1 MSSGS
6 TDLKTASPG
15 WWLRAIAAL
24 LVWTSSI
31 APSDQFGVQGDRGI
45 EHLGDRAV
53 LLGIAGHSNKR
64 GFVQVRHFGAQRQ
77 SRPADAE
84 TLAFGFERDRG
95 LGGELS
101 RGIAAGLQPERQR
114 HGEAT
119 GMRRGDEL
127 FGVGT
132 LLIFEPC
139 LERIRGLCEHA
150 GIGGKIAA
158 AGATGAVPNRLCFAD
173 HVTSPCCCV
182 LPLTLSAKA
191 MASSPFGVF
200 AFSTSDDRT
209 RSADAQARG
218 AIERRYPIGGH
229 E

>member
-15 WWLRAIAAL
+15 WWLRAIAVL
-24 LVWTSSI
+24 LIRTCSI
-31 APSDQFGVQGDRGI
+31 DASDQFGVQGDRGV
-45 EHLGDRAV
+45 EDLGDRAV

-64 GFVQVRHFGAQRQ
+64 GFVQVWHFGAERQ

-101 RGIAAGLQPERQR
+101 RGIAAGLQAKRER
-114 HGEAT
+114 HGEAP

-127 FGVGT
+127 FGVGA
-132 LLIFEPC
+132 LLIFEPG
-139 LERIRGLCEHA
+139 LERIRRLCEHA

-158 AGATGAVPNRLCFAD
+158 AGATRAAPDRLRLAD
-173 HVTSPCCCV
+173 HVTSPCCCISNV
-182 LPLTLSAKA
+182 VIWSAAGKPADSVAAKGRAPMVIPISFGHRMRPNRLP
-191 MASSPFGVF
+191 
-200 AFSTSDDRT
+200 
-209 RSADAQARG
+209 
-218 AIERRYPIGGH
+218 
-229 E
+229 